1 MNNIERLKASLRALT
16 QQHIDL
22 HDMWTYGAS
31 ERATASELINNNHQQ
46 QTPQTPQQEVYRVS
60 ERSER
65 THNNNTNTMNKQQL
79 LTELQDAHQ
88 QYDDLFDMWT
98 HGPRDERVS
107 WVRPEPAHVAEAEQA
122 INGILAKLV
131 KVGYSPCERPT
142 ILELHTYENM
152 NDDSAPF

>member
-1 MNNIERLKASLRALT
+1 
-16 QQHIDL
+16 
-22 HDMWTYGAS
+22 
-31 ERATASELINNNHQQ
+31 
-46 QTPQTPQQEVYRVS
+46 
-60 ERSER
+60 
-65 THNNNTNTMNKQQL
+65 MNKQQL